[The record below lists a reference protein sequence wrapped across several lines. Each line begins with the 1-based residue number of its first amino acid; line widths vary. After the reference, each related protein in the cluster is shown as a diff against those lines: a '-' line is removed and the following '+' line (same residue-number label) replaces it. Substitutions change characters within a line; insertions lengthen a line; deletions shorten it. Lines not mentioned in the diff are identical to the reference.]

1 MTTKNLKGLQEILDA
16 ADEANAEIENL
27 ATARAKEILEDQR
40 KAEKKK
46 TDADRRAAIA
56 ARARQLKFD
65 DDSAE
70 RDEEAGQMKFILDPT
85 PAPEPE
91 PEPDPEPQAPVEP
104 APAPA
109 PVDHDATGNPPTAV
123 VPVVMP
129 APEPTPPRNNVD
141 PRNWRGIAWLLAI
154 MGAVIGLIV
163 ARVTYGPMWSNVNSD
178 TWHTV
183 LVVLWFVALTA
194 AGFFSG
200 GWFGATREEKRN
212 NPPAA

>member
-27 ATARAKEILEDQR
+27 ATARAKEILDEQ
-40 KAEKKK
+40 KSAEKKK
-46 TDADRRAAIA
+46 KVADRRAAIA

-85 PAPEPE
+85 PDPE

-109 PVDHDATGNPPTAV
+109 PVDHDDAGNPPTAA
-123 VPVVMP
+123 VPVVAP
-129 APEPTPPRNNVD
+129 APEPTPPRNNLNL
-141 PRNWRGIAWLLAI
+141 RNWRGIAWLFAFVGAI
-154 MGAVIGLIV
+154 IGLAV
-163 ARVTYGPMWSNVNSD
+163 ARVTYDPMWSNVSSHD
-178 TWHTV
+178 WHTV
-183 LVVLWFVALTA
+183 LVILWFAALGSAFGLTA
-194 AGFFSG
+194 